1 MATCAICGQKVVF
14 KKVLVKGFKCVCFD
28 CVKAAGYNPFTWL
41 GNMITTVPEL
51 RERII
56 KFHPER
62 EPFLLREPEAPR
74 GSQTEVKHI
83 RDWWGMIPYCA
94 ICGRKV
100 QFNKVMVKGHHYVCF
115 DCVRAAGYNPF
126 LWLDSW
132 RTTAQELKE
141 RIVNLHPEREPLL
154 PREPI
159 PPSDEEC
166 YLERLGT
173 EIKNM
178 QEKNRQKRGDIGLGT
193 MILIAL
199 LLTPFGVLS
208 ELMKD
213 KKR

>member
-28 CVKAAGYNPFTWL
+28 CVKAAGYNPFTWF

-74 GSQTEVKHI
+74 GSQTEGENI
-83 RDWWGMIPYCA
+83 RDCWGMIPYCA
-94 ICGRKV
+94 ICSQKV
-100 QFNKVMVKGHHYVCF
+100 QFNKVMVKGHYYVCF
-115 DCVRAAGYNPF
+115 DCVRAAGHNPF
-126 LWLDSW
+126 LWLGNL
-132 RTTAQELKE
+132 RTTVPELRNQIIK
-141 RIVNLHPEREPLL
+141 RYPEREPFL

-159 PPSDEEC
+159 PPSEAES

-173 EIKNM
+173 EIKKM

-208 ELMKD
+208 ELIKD

>member
-28 CVKAAGYNPFTWL
+28 CVKAAGYNPFTWF

-74 GSQTEVKHI
+74 GSQTEAKHL
-83 RDWWGMIPYCA
+83 RDWCGKIPYCA

-100 QFNKVMVKGHHYVCF
+100 QFNKVMVKGHYYVCF
-115 DCVRAAGYNPF
+115 DCVRAAGHNPF
-126 LWLDSW
+126 LWLGNL
-132 RTTAQELKE
+132 RTTVPELRNQIIK
-141 RIVNLHPEREPLL
+141 RYPEREPFL

-159 PPSDEEC
+159 PRARRRAISSA
-166 YLERLGT
+166 LEPRL
-173 EIKNM
+173 
-178 QEKNRQKRGDIGLGT
+178 KRCKRKIG
-193 MILIAL
+193 
-199 LLTPFGVLS
+199 
-208 ELMKD
+208 
-213 KKR
+213 KREGI

>member
-28 CVKAAGYNPFTWL
+28 CVKAAGYSPFAWF

-62 EPFLLREPEAPR
+62 EPFLLREPEATR
-74 GSQTEVKHI
+74 GSQTEAKHL
-83 RDWWGMIPYCA
+83 RDWCGKIPYCA

-100 QFNKVMVKGHHYVCF
+100 QFNKVMVKGHYYVCF

-126 LWLDSW
+126 LWLDSQK
-132 RTTAQELKE
+132 TTAPELRE
-141 RIVNLHPEREPLL
+141 RIVKLHPERELL
-154 PREPI
+154 LLHEPI
-159 PPSDEEC
+159 PTSDEGC

-173 EIKNM
+173 EIKKR
-178 QEKNRQKRGDIGLGT
+178 QENNRQKRGDIGLGT
-193 MILIAL
+193 IILIAL

-213 KKR
+213 KKW

>member
-62 EPFLLREPEAPR
+62 EPFL
-74 GSQTEVKHI
+74 
-83 RDWWGMIPYCA
+83 
-94 ICGRKV
+94 
-100 QFNKVMVKGHHYVCF
+100 
-115 DCVRAAGYNPF
+115 
-126 LWLDSW
+126 
-132 RTTAQELKE
+132 
-141 RIVNLHPEREPLL
+141 

-173 EIKNM
+173 EIEKM
-178 QEKNRQKRGDIGLGT
+178 QEKNQQKRGDIGLGT

-208 ELMKD
+208 ELIKD